1 MVLQLLKMTEEITM
15 TKFMDDQKYIS
26 LYVCCEFLKGGGNS
40 DKAVNAALAIRWNCR
55 LLYLF
60 LASHAI

>member
-26 LYVCCEFLKGGGNS
+26 LYVYYEFLEGEEKLRQGHERIIGHS
-40 DKAVNAALAIRWNCR
+40 VEL
-55 LLYLF
+55 
-60 LASHAI
+60 

>member
-26 LYVCCEFLKGGGNS
+26 LYAYCEFLEGRGKFRQGRERSIGHS
-40 DKAVNAALAIRWNCR
+40 VEL
-55 LLYLF
+55 
-60 LASHAI
+60 